1 MLVSRPETKENDSWF
16 FKNVHKAFPFAGG
29 LIFYDQAQQF
39 VSRKSVNIK
48 WVQWLNPVFLLAIF
62 YNTMIHLLQ
71 ANITQTITSANNAES
86 YLPVALQLVFAV
98 GLVVLLTLVTHLL
111 GPKRKT
117 ADKLASF
124 TSGIASHG
132 EARQPMA
139 IKYFLVAI
147 LFVLFDVEVI
157 FFYPYAVNF
166 RGLGWDGFWAVLM
179 FVGFFLC
186 GFYYIVKKGAL
197 EWED

>member
-1 MLVSRPETKENDSWF
+1 VF
-16 FKNVHKAFPFAGG
+16 
-29 LIFYDQAQQF
+29 
-39 VSRKSVNIK
+39 NI
-48 WVQWLNPVFLLAIF
+48 PVTDLFLSPRYTPMF
-62 YNTMIHLLQ
+62 QLLQ
-71 ANITQTITSANNAES
+71 ADLNKVVNDVNSSGS
-86 YLPVALQLVFAV
+86 YIPVAIQILLVV
-98 GLVVLLTLVTHLL
+98 GLISFLLGVTHWL

-117 ADKLASF
+117 GDKLENFA
-124 TSGIASHG
+124 SGIESHG

-166 RGLGWDGFWAVLM
+166 KGLGWDGFWAVMM

-186 GFYYIVKKGAL
+186 GFIYIIKKGAL
-197 EWED
+197 KWED